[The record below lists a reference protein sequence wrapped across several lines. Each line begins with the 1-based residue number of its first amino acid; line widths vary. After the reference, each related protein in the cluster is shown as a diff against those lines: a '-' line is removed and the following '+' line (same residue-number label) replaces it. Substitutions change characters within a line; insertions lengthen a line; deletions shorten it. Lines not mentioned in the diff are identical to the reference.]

1 VHGACPKPAYGD
13 LAAQV
18 LAQLSEKYDRMVN
31 LAEFLQIYSTPILA
45 LTGTARS
52 WLMNLP

>member
-1 VHGACPKPAYGD
+1 VHCACLKPAYSD

-31 LAEFLQIYSTPILA
+31 LAKFLQIYSTSILT
-45 LTGTARS
+45 LTGTAQS
-52 WLMNLP
+52 WLKNLP